1 MELPEDNQQGACL
14 QVDRL
19 IVDLKAVVDLCDD
32 GEIEIAKH
40 TAEGLL
46 REYPNH
52 PAVIATM
59 AHVCNTIDEHGVGY
73 NLMRRVVEMVPNN
86 SIHRNS
92 LGVHALGCMDYAEAE
107 RELRTALK
115 LDPNNWRAMSNLA
128 LTYVNRG
135 EAGLAVEWGK
145 KALTH
150 EPNDVNVLET
160 LGYALL
166 MMGKFEEGFAHFE
179 KSVGSKVR
187 YVKPLGIPYWD
198 GKPCKT
204 LLVQGEQGIGDE
216 VSFASV
222 IPDIQGVERVVLD
235 CDKRLEGLFR
245 RSFPNVY
252 VYGTRND
259 KTVPEWLQDEQPDAQ
274 CLIGSL
280 CTYYRKKP
288 EDFPGTPY
296 LVADPERRI
305 QWRAL
310 LDSLGSKPKIGIAW
324 RGGRP
329 HTRRKFRSLTLE
341 QLLQVLRQDAIWISL
356 EYKSPGLEIETFE
369 ETHGIKIH
377 HWERAAQAYD
387 YDETAALVAELDM
400 VVSVQTAAVH
410 LAGALGKPCFAL
422 IPQKPLWRYVPYPDT
437 TPWYKSVK
445 LFKQKAEWAQPINKV
460 AEELRDRFNRRD

>member
-1 MELPEDNQQGACL
+1 MELPQDNQQGACL
-14 QVDRL
+14 QVDKL
-19 IVDLKAVVDLCDD
+19 IVELKAVVDLCDE
-32 GEIEIAKH
+32 GAFEIAQH
-40 TAEGLL
+40 TAAGLL

-59 AHVCNTIDEHGVGY
+59 AHVCNALDEHGIGY
-73 NLMRRVVEMVPNN
+73 SLMRRVVEMVPNN

-107 RELRTALK
+107 RELRTAIK
-115 LDPNNWRAMSNLA
+115 LDPSNWRAMSNLA

-135 EAGLAVEWGK
+135 EAGLAIEWGR
-145 KALTH
+145 KALSY

-166 MMGKFEEGFAHFE
+166 MMGKWEDGFAHFE

-187 YVKPLGIPYWD
+187 YVKPYGIPYWH
-198 GKPCKT
+198 GQPCKT

-222 IPDIQGVERVVLD
+222 IPDIKGVERVVLE
-235 CDKRLEGLFR
+235 CDKRLEGLFK
-245 RSFPNVY
+245 RSFPGVE

-259 KTVPEWLQDEQPDAQ
+259 KQRPDWLEEEKPDYQ

-280 CTYYRKKP
+280 CTYFRKRD
-288 EDFPGTPY
+288 EDFSGTPY

-310 LDSLGSKPKIGIAW
+310 LDSLGDKPKIGIAW
-324 RGGRP
+324 KGGRP
-329 HTRRKFRSLTLE
+329 NTRRKFRSLTLD
-341 QLLQVLRQDAIWISL
+341 QLLPVLRADAVWVSL
-356 EYKSPGLEIETFE
+356 EYKSPGLEIETLE

-377 HWERAAQAYD
+377 HWERAAQAVD
-387 YDETAALVAELDM
+387 YDETAALVAELDLI
-400 VVSVQTAAVH
+400 VSVQTAIVH
-410 LAGALGKPCFAL
+410 LAGAMGKTVLAL
-422 IPQKPLWRYVPYPDT
+422 IPSKPLWRYTPYPES

-445 LFKQKAEWAQPINKV
+445 LFKQKSEWAAPINKV
-460 AEELRDRFNRRD
+460 AEEISNRFR